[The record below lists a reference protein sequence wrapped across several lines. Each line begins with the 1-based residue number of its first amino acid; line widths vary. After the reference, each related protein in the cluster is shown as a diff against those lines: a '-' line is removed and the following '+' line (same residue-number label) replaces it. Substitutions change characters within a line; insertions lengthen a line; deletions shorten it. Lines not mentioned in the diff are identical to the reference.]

1 MGSRKIKEEI
11 KMVNLLF
18 SVVVILAGL
27 PMVINPKKITEREN
41 SKIKSE
47 MGVRICGII
56 IIALGIGCFF
66 I

>member
-11 KMVNLLF
+11 KMINLLF

>member
-1 MGSRKIKEEI
+1 
-11 KMVNLLF
+11 MVNLIF
-18 SVVVILAGL
+18 GILIIVAGL
-27 PMVINPKKITEREN
+27 PMIISPKKITEREN

-56 IIALGIGCFF
+56 LIILGIVQFF

>member
-1 MGSRKIKEEI
+1 
-11 KMVNLLF
+11 MVDLLF
-18 SVVVILAGL
+18 GAMVIIVGL
-27 PMVINPKKITEREN
+27 PMIIAPKKITEREK

-56 IIALGIGCFF
+56 LVVLGAASMF

>member
-1 MGSRKIKEEI
+1 
-11 KMVNLLF
+11 MVNLLF

-27 PMVINPKKITEREN
+27 PMLINPKKITERET

-47 MGVRICGII
+47 MGVRICGIVLI
-56 IIALGIGCFF
+56 VLGVATFF

>member
-1 MGSRKIKEEI
+1 
-11 KMVNLLF
+11 MVNLIF
-18 SVVVILAGL
+18 SIMVILIGL
-27 PMVINPKKITEREN
+27 PMVINPKKITEREA

-56 IIALGIGCFF
+56 LIVLGIVGFF

>member
-1 MGSRKIKEEI
+1 
-11 KMVNLLF
+11 MVNLAF
-18 SVVVILAGL
+18 SIVVIIIGL
-27 PMVINPKKITEREN
+27 PMIINPKKITEREN

-56 IIALGIGCFF
+56 IVLLGIANFF

>member
-1 MGSRKIKEEI
+1 MSSRKIKEEI
-11 KMVNLLF
+11 KMINLLF

-27 PMVINPKKITEREN
+27 PMLINPKKITEREN

>member
-1 MGSRKIKEEI
+1 MFNIA
-11 KMVNLLF
+11 F
-18 SVVVILAGL
+18 SVLVIIMGL
-27 PMVINPKKITEREN
+27 PMLINPKKITEREA

-56 IIALGIGCFF
+56 LILLGVAGFF